1 MERITIQVKDRSKAA
16 ILFEL
21 LQSLDFVELV
31 SFDKDQSKT
40 ESEAQ
45 TVDFFSMAGLW
56 KDRNIELDTI
66 RQKAWPRQST

>member
-1 MERITIQVKDRSKAA
+1 MEKITVQVTDSSKGA

-31 SFDKDQSKT
+31 SIDEKQT
-40 ESEAQ
+40 ETATDNQ
-45 TVDFFSMAGLW
+45 AADFFSLAGLW
-56 KDRNIELDTI
+56 EGRDIQLDTI